1 MPAQRALAGG
11 RVQWNHPEEMLMQRL
26 VNIAAAAVLAGGLTG
41 LSVAAA
47 AENFPEKPIKL
58 IVPFGQGGSS
68 ASAARSME
76 KAVGDHDLLPVPMTI
91 SYVPGAAGT
100 IGARQV
106 KDADPDGYTIL
117 LWHVAMNGSAAMNM
131 VDFGPADFEP
141 FFGNG
146 EKCYM
151 LVVREASEYQT
162 LDELLKAAQAS
173 PETIISADNLG
184 GANHIAS
191 VLAEDQVQGAAFR
204 HVQFG
209 GTAKTYPALL
219 GGHAE
224 VNASSTSA
232 LANTTLKGLRVLGYM
247 GPERHEDYPDVPTF
261 REQGYDLDFCTF
273 NWWLAPKG
281 TPKDRLDAL
290 ADALE
295 KAMQTDYMKEHNK
308 MQGVTDRYLRGQELV
323 DAVWD
328 ENKKIMK
335 IAKRLQGAE

>member
-1 MPAQRALAGG
+1 MKRLLTLATALAVGG
-11 RVQWNHPEEMLMQRL
+11 SM
-26 VNIAAAAVLAGGLTG
+26 LAGIQTASADG
-41 LSVAAA
+41 
-47 AENFPEKPIKL
+47 FPEKPVKL

-68 ASAARSME
+68 ASAARTMQ
-76 KAVGDHDLLPVPMTI
+76 KILDDNDLLPVPMAIT
-91 SYVPGAAGT
+91 YVPGAAGT

-106 KDADPDGYTIL
+106 KDSNPDGYTIL
-117 LWHVAMNGSAAMNM
+117 LWHVAMNGSAAMGT

-141 FFGNG
+141 FFSSG
-146 EKCYM
+146 EKCFTI
-151 LVVREASEYQT
+151 VVRETSEYKT
-162 LDELLKAAQAS
+162 LDELLQGAKAN

-191 VLAEDQVQGAAFR
+191 VLTEDLVEGAAFR

-232 LANTTLKGLRVLGYM
+232 LSNTTTKGLRVLGYM
-247 GPERHEDYPDVPTF
+247 GPERHETLPDVPTF
-261 REQGYDLDFCTF
+261 KELGYDLEFCTT

-281 TPKDRLDAL
+281 TPKDRLDVL
-290 ADALE
+290 AKAME
-295 KAMQTDYMKEHNK
+295 KAMQTDAMKKANAS
-308 MQGVTDRYLRGQELV
+308 QGVTDRYMMGQEVV
-323 DAVWD
+323 DAVWA

-335 IAKRLQGAE
+335 IGKRLRGTE

>member
-1 MPAQRALAGG
+1 MQRLLSFAAAAALAGG
-11 RVQWNHPEEMLMQRL
+11 L
-26 VNIAAAAVLAGGLTG
+26 
-41 LSVAAA
+41 LSASQPAVAAD
-47 AENFPEKPIKL
+47 FPEKPIKL

-68 ASAARSME
+68 GSAARSMQ
-76 KAVGDHDLLPVPMTI
+76 KALDDHDLLPVPMAIT
-91 SYVPGAAGT
+91 YVPGAAGT

-106 KDADPDGYTIL
+106 KDSEADGYTIL
-117 LWHVAMNGSAAMNM
+117 LWHVAMNGSAAMGT
-131 VDFGPADFEP
+131 VDFGPSDFEP
-141 FFGNG
+141 FFASG

-151 LVVREASEYQT
+151 LVVRETSEYQT
-162 LDELLKAAQAS
+162 LDELLQAAKEN

-191 VLAEDQVQGAAFR
+191 VLAEDQLEGAAFR

-232 LANTTLKGLRVLGYM
+232 IANTTRKGLRLLGYM
-247 GPERHEDYPDVPTF
+247 GPERHESYPDVPTF

-281 TPKDRLDAL
+281 TPKAHLDIL
-290 ADALE
+290 AAALE
-295 KAMQTDYMKEHNK
+295 EAMQTDYMEESNAA
-308 MQGVTDRYLRGQELV
+308 QGVTDRYLMGQELV
-323 DAVWD
+323 DAIWA
-328 ENKKIMK
+328 ENAKIMK